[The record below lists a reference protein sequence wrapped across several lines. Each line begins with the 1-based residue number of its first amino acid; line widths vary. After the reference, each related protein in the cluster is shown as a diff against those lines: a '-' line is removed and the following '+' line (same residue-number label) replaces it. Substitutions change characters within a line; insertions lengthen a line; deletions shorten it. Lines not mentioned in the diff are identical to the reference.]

1 VARRRTAARPYARTD
16 RISEAIRAIVATEL
30 ERLSDEELEMVTI
43 TGVTVSKDLDIAE
56 VFYSAMTAEAEGR
69 GHAVS
74 DALEV
79 TRPRIQQVVN
89 RQISARRTPQIVFRP
104 DEVLSAALRI
114 EDIIEGRVEV
124 SDDDR

>member
-1 VARRRTAARPYARTD
+1 
-16 RISEAIRAIVATEL
+16 
-30 ERLSDEELEMVTI
+30 MVTI

-69 GHAVS
+69 GDAVS

-124 SDDDR
+124 TDDDR